1 MNDKLKHSILKK
13 KQEALSNLQLVNC
26 FQFLNFTEKVSTH
39 VKQVKIKILLG
50 YSLKFV
56 CIWQLRKFIFL
67 VLAAIFDGRLG
78 YQTQFF
84 KGTT

>member
-13 KQEALSNLQLVNC
+13 KQEALRSLQLVNC

-50 YSLKFV
+50 YSLKFIR
-56 CIWQLRKFIFL
+56 IWQLRKFIFL
-67 VLAAIFDGRLG
+67 VSLMEGWAIRHNFL
-78 YQTQFF
+78 
-84 KGTT
+84 KGQPK

>member
-50 YSLKFV
+50 YSL
-56 CIWQLRKFIFL
+56 
-67 VLAAIFDGRLG
+67 
-78 YQTQFF
+78 
-84 KGTT
+84 